1 MEGNRTHMET
11 KDIRLQTDMGDSSLR
26 TLGGL
31 TIQPIRLD
39 LENQTRS
46 GADIYLS
53 RLTGK
58 LSLETVPDFLCMMRS
73 EPASYL
79 VLDLSGVSFL
89 DSAGVGALVSLF
101 ISRRNTG
108 KRLAL
113 AALAQQ
119 GIAALQVS
127 GLIHLLPLYASVD
140 LAIRQ
145 FRM

>member
-1 MEGNRTHMET
+1 MGATEHGDTRRNATDRQARLLVSNAGRTDHPAESA
-11 KDIRLQTDMGDSSLR
+11 R
-26 TLGGL
+26 
-31 TIQPIRLD
+31 P
-39 LENQTRS
+39 ENQTNGS
-46 GADIYLS
+46 PDTSVA

-58 LSLETVPDFLCMMRS
+58 LSLETVHGFLCRVRW

-101 ISRRNTG
+101 MSRRSTG

-113 AALAQQ
+113 AAVAQQ
-119 GIAALQVS
+119 GIAVLEVS
-127 GLIHLLPLYASVD
+127 GLLRLLPLYASVD

-145 FRM
+145 FRI

>member
-1 MEGNRTHMET
+1 MEGNRTHVET
-11 KDIRLQTDMGDSSLR
+11 QDTRLQTDMGDSSLR
-26 TLGGL
+26 ILGGL

-39 LENQTRS
+39 LENQTGGS
-46 GADIYLS
+46 ADIYVS
-53 RLTGK
+53 RLAGK

-113 AALAQQ
+113 SALAQQ

-145 FRM
+145 FRV

>member
-1 MEGNRTHMET
+1 ME
-11 KDIRLQTDMGDSSLR
+11 DSSLKI
-26 TLGGL
+26 LGGL
-31 TIQPIRLD
+31 TIQPIRLN
-39 LENQTRS
+39 LENQPS
-46 GADIYLS
+46 GSTDIYVT
-53 RLTGK
+53 RLIGK
-58 LSLETVPDFLCMMRS
+58 LSLETVPGFLCMMRS

>member
-1 MEGNRTHMET
+1 MET
-11 KDIRLQTDMGDSSLR
+11 QEIRPQTARRDLSLR
-26 TLGGL
+26 VLGGL
-31 TIQPIRLD
+31 TMQPVRLGM
-39 LENQTRS
+39 ENQTS
-46 GADIYLS
+46 GNANIYVT

-58 LSLETVPDFLCMMRS
+58 LSLETVHEFLCMLRP

-79 VLDLSGVSFL
+79 VLDMSGVSFL

>member
-1 MEGNRTHMET
+1 MKTQDT
-11 KDIRLQTDMGDSSLR
+11 KPQTEMGDSSLR
-26 TLGGL
+26 VLRGL

-39 LENQTRS
+39 LENQARS
-46 GADIYLS
+46 GADIYLT

-58 LSLETVPDFLCMMRS
+58 LSLETVADFLCMMRS